1 MVGMDVV
8 VVVGWRLMSNVLIFL
23 MFDWFI
29 LYFGGTK

>member
-8 VVVGWRLMSNVLIFL
+8 VVVGWRWMINVLIFL